1 MARGSPQRPSVPI
14 LAFSNSGRTSAP
26 PRLESLISF
35 ASGGFFIAIA
45 AHNLQL
51 AAIGSSD
58 GTVSG
63 RMRFLSLHK
72 LERPDVGRAA
82 NKLCTLGN
90 DWLRGMQ
97 VSAVDPIF

>member
-1 MARGSPQRPSVPI
+1 MLRA
-14 LAFSNSGRTSAP
+14 ATSAGLDLV
-26 PRLESLISF
+26 RQRRVFS
-35 ASGGFFIAIA
+35 IAIA
-45 AHNLQL
+45 VQL

-72 LERPDVGRAA
+72 LERPDVGRAGD
-82 NKLCTLGN
+82 KLCSLGN